1 LDHQDVSAD
10 FAASVVSRIKVL
22 ANLDL
27 GERRLPQDGRASF
40 VVAGRR
46 IDVRVATLPS
56 AFGEAATLRIL
67 DRSGMDFSFAGLGF
81 SPAPRALLARMADAP
96 HGLFLVTG
104 PTGSGKTTTLY
115 GLLDQMAG
123 QRRKILSIEDP
134 IEYHFAHVVQ
144 TQAAP
149 QIGLTFASA
158 LRAFLRQ
165 DPDVILVGEIR
176 DEETAQVAV
185 QAALTGHL
193 VLASLHANR
202 ALGVLPRLLDMG
214 VEPYQLAASLR
225 GALAQRLVR
234 RLCPACRAPRAPTL
248 AEQAFLARD
257 EVVAARVFEPVGCL
271 ACDLRGFRGRL
282 AISEGFAVEPDLSA
296 AIAAHAP
303 QERLER
309 LADLQGGNIMRADG
323 CRKAA
328 EGLTTVS
335 EIMALGTS

>member
-1 LDHQDVSAD
+1 MRVDGQLLDHQDVSAD

-67 DRSGMDFSFAGLGF
+67 DRSGVDFSFEGLGF
-81 SPAPRALLARMADAP
+81 SSAPRALLARMADVP

-123 QRRKILSIEDP
+123 RKRKILSIEDP
-134 IEYHFAHVVQ
+134 IEYHFDHVVQ

-202 ALGVLPRLLDMG
+202 ALGVTPRLLDMG
-214 VEPYQLAASLR
+214 VEPYQLAAGLR

-234 RLCPACRAPRAPTL
+234 RLCPACRAPRAATA
-248 AEQAFLARD
+248 AEQGFLARD
-257 EVVAARVFEPVGCL
+257 EVKAARVFDPVGCP

-282 AISEGFAVEPDLSA
+282 AVSEGFAVEPDLSA
-296 AIAAHAP
+296 AIAARAP
-303 QERLER
+303 QETLER
-309 LADLQGGNIMRADG
+309 LAGLRGGNTLRADG

-328 EGLTTVS
+328 EGLT
-335 EIMALGTS
+335 LGAV